1 MRRALED
8 ILADYDADAPLA
20 QASTIPGSWYT
31 DARVYERERETVFSK
46 SWQMVGRVDQL
57 AEAGAYVTAEVAGEP
72 IVVVR
77 GHDDVLRAF
86 FNVCRHHAAAVMTE
100 CAGKADRLRCP
111 YHGWTY
117 GLDGALK
124 SVTELEGVERFD
136 RSTLGLVPVRVGV
149 WQQLVFVCLD
159 ANAPSLDDWL
169 GERLQ
174 TEVAALGLGGLRFAG
189 RREWT
194 IGCNWKVFVD
204 NYLDGGYHV
213 PFLHKGLN
221 SILSFKEYSID
232 CYDRVCLQSSPIAES
247 GQNDAQRDKLTASVR
262 KGRAAY
268 YWLYPNLMLNW
279 YEGYLDTNLVLPLG
293 PDRMK
298 VVFDFYFADVE
309 SEAARA
315 KNRASMDVST
325 RIQDEDH
332 AICESVQRGLGSR
345 AYRAGRLSVRR
356 EAGEH
361 LFHRLLAA
369 DLRGA
374 TI

>member
-1 MRRALED
+1 MMRSIEQV
-8 ILADYDADAPLA
+8 LADYDADAPLERA
-20 QASTIPGSWYT
+20 FTIPGSWYT
-31 DARVYERERETVFSK
+31 DPRVAEVEARTVFTR
-46 SWQMVGRVDQL
+46 SWQLVGRADQL
-57 AEAGAYVTAEVAGEP
+57 LAPGCYVTAEIAGEP

-77 GHDDVLRAF
+77 GQDGVLRAF

-117 GLDGALK
+117 GLDGALRG
-124 SVTELEGVERFD
+124 VTELEGLEGFEREGM
-136 RSTLGLVPVRVGV
+136 GLVPVRVAA
-149 WQQLVFVCLD
+149 WEQLVFVCLD
-159 ANAPSLDDWL
+159 PTAPSLEDWL
-169 GERLQ
+169 GARLRA
-174 TEVAALGLGGLRFAG
+174 EVSALGVGALRFAG

-194 IGCNWKVFVD
+194 LACNWKVFVD

-213 PFLHKGLN
+213 PFLHRGLN
-221 SILSFKEYSID
+221 SVLSFKEYTID
-232 CYDRVCLQSSPIAES
+232 CFDRVCLQASPVES
-247 GQNDAQRDKLTASVR
+247 GAGNDAMTASVR

-268 YWLYPNLMLNW
+268 YWLYPNLMLNC

-293 PDRMK
+293 HDRVK
-298 VVFDFYFADVE
+298 VVFDFYFDDVE

-315 KNRASMDVST
+315 RNERSIEVSA

-369 DLRGA
+369 DLR
-374 TI
+374 TR